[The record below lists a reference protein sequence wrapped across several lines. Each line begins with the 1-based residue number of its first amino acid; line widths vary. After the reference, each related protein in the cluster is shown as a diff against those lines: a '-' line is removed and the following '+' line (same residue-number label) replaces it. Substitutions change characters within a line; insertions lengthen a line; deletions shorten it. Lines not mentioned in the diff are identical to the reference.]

1 MSSAGINDSPELARL
16 ARLGWHAES
25 RGTVVDGV
33 LFVGESIDV
42 DYPEAGL
49 DALGLEG
56 GTGYWFDHR
65 AQAVAAAL
73 AQTTSS
79 RSIWDIGAG
88 TGSMAGRLARA
99 GYEVVAV
106 EPLAHGARAIK
117 RQAVGT
123 VICSSLGQL
132 ELPDAS
138 VPVLGLFDVVEHI
151 EEPRDL
157 LAEVHRV
164 LEPGGIVVL
173 TVPAFPALWSDE
185 DDVAGHW
192 RRYRRSELDGFMTSI
207 GFIQAQT
214 HYLFATLVVP
224 VALLRALPYRLGRR
238 LTPEAALATASDQ
251 LTPGPIV
258 DRSIRRLLHL
268 ESTIA
273 ARTRLPLGTTI
284 LGLYRR
290 P

>member
-1 MSSAGINDSPELARL
+1 M
-16 ARLGWHAES
+16 
-25 RGTVVDGV
+25 
-33 LFVGESIDV
+33 GESIDV

-73 AQTTSS
+73 ARTTQS
-79 RSIWDIGAG
+79 RSIWDVGAG

-99 GYEVVAV
+99 GYEVVTI
-106 EPLAHGARAIK
+106 EPLADGARAIK
-117 RQAVGT
+117 RQAVAT

-132 ELPDAS
+132 SFPDAS
-138 VPVLGLFDVVEHI
+138 LPVVGLFDVVEHI
-151 EEPRDL
+151 EQPTEL

-207 GFIQAQT
+207 GFVTSQT
-214 HYLFATLVVP
+214 EYLFATLVAP
-224 VALLRALPYRLGRR
+224 VAILRALPYKLGRR
-238 LTPEAALATASDQ
+238 LSPEAALATASDQ
-251 LTPGPIV
+251 LAPGPFV
-258 DRSIRRLLHL
+258 DRSIRKLLHL

-273 ARTRLPLGTTI
+273 ARTRLPLGTSI
-284 LGLYRR
+284 MGLYRR

>member
-1 MSSAGINDSPELARL
+1 MRSLR
-16 ARLGWHAES
+16 
-25 RGTVVDGV
+25 
-33 LFVGESIDV
+33 
-42 DYPEAGL
+42 
-49 DALGLEG
+49 
-56 GTGYWFDHR
+56 
-65 AQAVAAAL
+65 
-73 AQTTSS
+73 SS
-79 RSIWDIGAG
+79 RSP
-88 TGSMAGRLARA
+88 T
-99 GYEVVAV
+99 
-106 EPLAHGARAIK
+106 ARAIK